1 MDVVPEVRAAALQL
15 AALSEQT
22 LDLVPALEQV
32 AALAVA
38 VLPSTVGVS
47 ITVLVDGDP
56 FTVTATGPEVA
67 VVDAAQYLTDGPCL
81 SALRS
86 GEQTGVDDVL
96 DEQRWQEYAQTAA
109 ASGIRSSLSVPL
121 RGTDGRHLGALNLYA
136 SEPDAFAGKE
146 ARVAEVFGAHVEEV
160 VRNADLSFMTLQAAR
175 ELPQRLADH
184 ERVSMAVGV
193 LMSRGM
199 GATEARERL
208 EYAAGHARIS
218 LRRAAD
224 MVLILHT

>member
-1 MDVVPEVRAAALQL
+1 MEVVPEVRAAALQL
-15 AALSEQT
+15 AALSEHT

-32 AALAVA
+32 SALAVS
-38 VLPSTVGVS
+38 VLPSMVGVS

-67 VVDAAQYLTDGPCL
+67 VVDASQYLTDGPCV
-81 SALRS
+81 AAART
-86 GEQTGVDDVL
+86 GAQTSVDDVL
-96 DEQRWQEYAQTAA
+96 DEERWQEYAQTAA
-109 ASGIRSSLSVPL
+109 VHGIRSSLSVPL
-121 RGTDGRHLGALNLYA
+121 RGADGGHLGALNLYA

-184 ERVSMAVGV
+184 ERVSQAVGV

-199 GATEARERL
+199 DAAQARERL

-224 MVLILHT
+224 MVLILNT